1 MTLPSGRPSCLQRR
15 TRPCDKLEESICAGI
30 VGPVGGRSSSCALT
44 LTAVKV
50 AQGIRVSLVYPLIY
64 PNLLTDS
71 TARDLEAGADLEEV
85 IRLVL

>member
-1 MTLPSGRPSCLQRR
+1 
-15 TRPCDKLEESICAGI
+15 

-50 AQGIRVSLVYPLIY
+50 GQGIRVSLVYPLIY